1 MSEVDE
7 KKEQAAVA
15 AGGKQFSI
23 QKVYMRDISF
33 ETPNT
38 PLIFQEKWQ
47 PETNMQLG
55 NKAVVLSEDV
65 HEVMLSV
72 TVTAKIGAKT
82 AYLVEI
88 QQCGIFNISGY
99 DPKELPAIVGSVC
112 PNILF
117 PFAREAISDLVARGG
132 FPQLLLSPV
141 NFDALYAEY
150 AQQQRKQQEG
160 AGEES
165 VQH

>member
-1 MSEVDE
+1 MSEIDE
-7 KKEQAAVA
+7 KKEPAAS
-15 AGGKQFSI
+15 GGKQFSI
-23 QKVYMRDISF
+23 QKVYVSDISF

-38 PLIFQEKWQ
+38 PLIFQEKWE

-55 NKAVVLSEDV
+55 NKAVVLGEGV

-72 TVTAKIGAKT
+72 TVTAKIGDKT
-82 AYLVEI
+82 AYLVEV

-99 DPKELPAIVGSVC
+99 DPKEVPAIVGSVC

-117 PFAREAISDLVARGG
+117 PFARETIADLVTRGG
-132 FPQLLLSPV
+132 FPQLLLAPV

-150 AQQQRKQQEG
+150 AQQQLKQQEN
-160 AGEES
+160 AGEEAI
-165 VQH
+165 QH

>member
-1 MSEVDE
+1 MSQADE
-7 KKEQAAVA
+7 SKGQAA
-15 AGGKQFSI
+15 GENRQFAI
-23 QKVYMRDISF
+23 QKIYVRDLSF

-38 PLIFQEKWQ
+38 PHIFQEKWE

-55 NKAVVLSEDV
+55 NKAIVLAEGV
-65 HEVMLSV
+65 HEVTLSV
-72 TVTAKIGAKT
+72 TVTAKIGEKT
-82 AYLVEI
+82 AYLAEV

-99 DPKELPAIVGSVC
+99 DQQELPPIVGSLC

-117 PFAREAISDLVARGG
+117 PFAREAISDLVTRGG

-141 NFDALYAEY
+141 NFDALFAEY
-150 AQQQRKQQEG
+150 TQQQKQQ
-160 AGEES
+160 AGDEAG

>member
-1 MSEVDE
+1 MSEEE
-7 KKEQAAVA
+7 KKQAV

-23 QKVYMRDISF
+23 QKIYVRDISF

-38 PLIFQEKWQ
+38 PLVFQEKWE

-55 NKAVVLSEDV
+55 NKATVLAEGV
-65 HEVMLSV
+65 HEVILSV
-72 TVTAKIGAKT
+72 TVTAKLGDKT
-82 AYLVEI
+82 AYLAEV
-88 QQCGIFNISGY
+88 QQCGIFNITGY
-99 DPKELPAIVGSVC
+99 EQNELPPIVGSLC

-117 PFAREAISDLVARGG
+117 PFAREAIADLVSRGG

-141 NFDALYAEY
+141 NFDALFAEY
-150 AQQQRKQQEG
+150 AAQQQKQQNGEEG
-160 AGEES
+160 A

>member
-7 KKEQAAVA
+7 KKEQVAVSE
-15 AGGKQFSI
+15 KQFSI
-23 QKVYMRDISF
+23 QKIYVRDISF

-38 PLIFQEKWQ
+38 PHVFQEKWE

-55 NKAVVLSEDV
+55 NKAVVLADGV
-65 HEVMLSV
+65 HEVTLSV
-72 TVTAKIGAKT
+72 TVTAKLGDKT
-82 AYLVEI
+82 AYLAEV
-88 QQCGIFNISGY
+88 QQCGIFNVSGY
-99 DPKELPAIVGSVC
+99 EQGELAPIVGSLC

-117 PFAREAISDLVARGG
+117 PFAREAISDLVTRGG

-141 NFDALYAEY
+141 NFDALFAEY
-150 AQQQRKQQEG
+150 AQQQKQQDSKKS
-160 AGEES
+160 A

>member
-7 KKEQAAVA
+7 KKEQAAAV
-15 AGGKQFSI
+15 GGKQFSI
-23 QKVYMRDISF
+23 QKVYVRDISF

-38 PLIFQEKWQ
+38 PLIFQEKWE

-55 NKAVVLSEDV
+55 NKAVVLGEGV
-65 HEVMLSV
+65 HEVMLTV
-72 TVTAKIGAKT
+72 TVTAKIGDKT
-82 AYLVEI
+82 AYLVEV
-88 QQCGIFNISGY
+88 QQSGIFNISGY

-117 PFAREAISDLVARGG
+117 PFAREAISDLVTRGG

-150 AQQQRKQQEG
+150 AQQQRQQQKG
-160 AGEES
+160 TGEEAVS
-165 VQH
+165 H

>member
-1 MSEVDE
+1 MSEEE
-7 KKEQAAVA
+7 KKQAV

-23 QKVYMRDISF
+23 QKIYVRDISF

-38 PLIFQEKWQ
+38 PLVFQEKWE

-55 NKAVVLSEDV
+55 NKATVLAEGV
-65 HEVMLSV
+65 HEVILSV
-72 TVTAKIGAKT
+72 TVTAKLGDKT
-82 AYLVEI
+82 AYLAEV
-88 QQCGIFNISGY
+88 QQCGIFNVSGY
-99 DPKELPAIVGSVC
+99 DQSELPPIMGSLC

-117 PFAREAISDLVARGG
+117 PFAREAIADLVTRGG

-141 NFDALYAEY
+141 NFDALFAEY
-150 AQQQRKQQEG
+150 AAQQQKQQNGEEG
-160 AGEES
+160 A